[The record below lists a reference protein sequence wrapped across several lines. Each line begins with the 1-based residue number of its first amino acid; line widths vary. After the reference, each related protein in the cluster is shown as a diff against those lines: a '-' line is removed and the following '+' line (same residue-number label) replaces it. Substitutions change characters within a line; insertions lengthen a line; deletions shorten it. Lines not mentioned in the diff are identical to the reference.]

1 MWARVL
7 TLRSSGQLPAAAY
20 LSSLAIASRIGRRW
34 RFGLFEVHREEL
46 DMPREKS
53 YEDMTEDERDQHER
67 DNLEDE
73 YYKTQNEMDSPTGE
87 DD

>member
-1 MWARVL
+1 
-7 TLRSSGQLPAAAY
+7 
-20 LSSLAIASRIGRRW
+20 
-34 RFGLFEVHREEL
+34 
-46 DMPREKS
+46 MPREKS

-73 YYKTQNEMDSPTGE
+73 YYKTQNEIDSPTVE